1 MAVAPP
7 AHVQSDGGKKVG
19 ERITSLFMT
28 GLINHVPGIAY
39 SIYGLTDQE
48 FECSHQ
54 LQRIAVADR
63 RTHVHCDLHSAG
75 IHKNSFIT
83 IVDRVLGMVYL

>member
-1 MAVAPP
+1 M
-7 AHVQSDGGKKVG
+7 
-19 ERITSLFMT
+19 I
-28 GLINHVPGIAY
+28 GLTNQVPGIVY
-39 SIYGLTDQE
+39 SLTDQE

-75 IHKNSFIT
+75 VHKNSFTTEDQAWSIYSS
-83 IVDRVLGMVYL
+83 VNV